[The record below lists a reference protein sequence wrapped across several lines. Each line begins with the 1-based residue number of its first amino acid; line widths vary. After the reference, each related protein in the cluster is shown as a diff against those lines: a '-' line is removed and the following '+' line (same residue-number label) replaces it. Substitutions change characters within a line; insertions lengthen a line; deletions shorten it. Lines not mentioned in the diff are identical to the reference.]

1 MVQSIWSQS
10 PDGPEYMESESWWSK
25 VYGVRVLMVQNI
37 WSQSPDGPEYME
49 SESWWSKVYGVR
61 VLMVQ
66 SIWSQSPDGPK
77 YMESESWW
85 PRVYGDKSPDGP
97 KFNITESYNSKNVKT
112 RIIFSR
118 TNYKNT
124 IVNGK
129 NNNYVDF
136 SLYYANEVSQGL
148 WCPSSKIT

>member
-1 MVQSIWSQS
+1 MAQSIWRQ
-10 PDGPEYMESESWWSK
+10 ESWWSK
-25 VYGVRVLMVQNI
+25 VYGV
-37 WSQSPDGPEYME
+37 
-49 SESWWSKVYGVR
+49 
-61 VLMVQ
+61 
-66 SIWSQSPDGPK
+66 
-77 YMESESWW
+77 
-85 PRVYGDKSPDGP
+85 KSPDGP

-112 RIIFSR
+112 KRIIFSR

-129 NNNYVDF
+129 NNNYVDL